1 MIGARGAGRVPARHV
16 FFRPQAQD
24 RSQSRIA
31 RRLARRRKPIAA
43 TGATRSPGVKL
54 ERLGFREQG
63 EKKRSGKIPRR
74 PPIFLSFFLL
84 FCCVVVLLF
93 FFAHSPFRLS
103 RCCAFCSP
111 TGLGKTRRGRQ
122 FCFGRPARA
131 PDSRKFHTASLHFP
145 PFLANVAVFRG
156 RGRALRSVCQARRAP
171 PGLSG
176 FSAFRPVVVVF
187 AQWRRKPF

>member
-1 MIGARGAGRVPARHV
+1 MF

-63 EKKRSGKIPRR
+63 EKTAWGRFPGARR
-74 PPIFLSFFLL
+74 FSFRF
-84 FCCVVVLLF
+84 FCCFVVLLCCCFVVF